1 MIRLFFFLLGIFLTS
16 LGLFFLILY
25 LTLLNM
31 GYSFFEFV
39 KFITVRFE
47 CYFILIGSLL
57 IFFSLERKLK
67 K

>member
-25 LTLLNM
+25 LNLLNM